1 MKKKPVKNQRH
12 YLKSVTNKTN
22 FSNNDP
28 RNNNFIASKFFY
40 REIATLKKRKK
51 KERKEKKEKKLETR
65 STHNR
70 RCAQSVVANFP
81 RRWNSGLLAQHLSH
95 PPNKKSSGGDKRVP
109 RGDISREDRG

>member
-1 MKKKPVKNQRH
+1 MLR
-12 YLKSVTNKTN
+12 
-22 FSNNDP
+22 F
-28 RNNNFIASKFFY
+28 FIFNLLRKFYSKGDK
-40 REIATLKKRKK
+40 EKRKK